1 MDYRSKVISDQIE
14 SAICPP
20 VKFPCLARGMHVWVF
35 VATRTEYSF
44 NR

>member
-1 MDYRSKVISDQIE
+1 MDYRSKVISAQIE

-20 VKFPCLARGMHVWVF
+20 VKSPYLARGLHVWLF